1 MYMYMYMY
9 LYMYMYMYVC
19 ICMYVYVY
27 VYVYVYTYACMHACM
42 HVCMCIYV
50 YPFWD
55 FGYAFDSRA
64 VAQRHFIN
72 LGTAFPIKC
81 VVTPSMH
88 HAKRRVLEDAD

>member
-1 MYMYMYMY
+1 MYMYMY
-9 LYMYMYMYVC
+9 LYMYMYVC
-19 ICMYVYVY
+19 ICMCMCMCMCICM
-27 VYVYVYTYACMHACM
+27 YACMHACM

-72 LGTAFPIKC
+72 LGTAFSIKC